1 MTFREAVRHLN
12 SRQMFGVKLGLD
24 NIAALLQR
32 LGNPEK
38 SFKSIHI
45 AGTNG
50 KGSTAAITASVFEA
64 KGYRTGLYT
73 SPHIST
79 VRERISINGELISHQ
94 KFAVHYEKIAQYLE
108 EIPCTYFECTTA
120 LSFLHFHEEKVDRA
134 VIETGLGGRYDATN
148 VLLPVC
154 SVITTIGYDHQRYL
168 GNTLEEITGEKCGII
183 KKGIPVIS
191 GVTQKK
197 CREIVN
203 NEAARTGSTLYESSS
218 EVTVSCQRF
227 FTNGTTFDARVHGTL
242 LSDLLLSLPGTFQVE
257 NARTALTTVIAAE
270 NFQFDGIP
278 EAIRKGLG
286 STLWTD
292 RFTVYFDQGPVIIVD
307 VAHNED
313 GFRVLSE
320 NILKLFPG
328 KKVILIIGLKEDKN
342 CRNVLKPIL
351 PLCRCGIGVPVRS
364 SSRIESRNQGTPVRK
379 LRLVFNDNT
388 IPFQAF
394 PSVKAGVLYAY
405 KMADTNDIIVC
416 AGSHF
421 TVHAFKRAIK
431 SLD

>member
-24 NIAALLQR
+24 NITSLLQR

-50 KGSTAAITASVFEA
+50 KGSTAAIAASVFAA

-73 SPHIST
+73 SPHINT
-79 VRERISINGELISHQ
+79 VRERISINGVMISHQ
-94 KFAVHYEKIAQYLE
+94 KFAEQYEKIARYFD

-120 LSFLHFHEEKVDRA
+120 LAFLHFHEEKVDRA
-134 VIETGLGGRYDATN
+134 VIEAGLGGRHDATN
-148 VLLPVC
+148 VLVPVC

-168 GNTLEEITGEKCGII
+168 GNSLEEITGEKCGII

-191 GVTQKK
+191 GVTQIA
-197 CREIVN
+197 CREIVK
-203 NEAARTGSTLYESSS
+203 NEAVLAGSALYETGT
-218 EVTVSCQRF
+218 EVIVSGKRY

-242 LSDLLLSLPGTFQVE
+242 LSNLWLSLPGTFQVD
-257 NARTALTTVIAAE
+257 NARTALTAVSAAE
-270 NFQFDGIP
+270 NFELEGISA
-278 EAIRKGLG
+278 AIRKGLG
-286 STLWTD
+286 SAQWTD
-292 RFTVYFDQGPVIIVD
+292 RFTVYNDQGPVIIVD

-328 KKVILIIGLKEDKN
+328 KNVLLIIGLKEDKN
-342 CRNVLKPIL
+342 CRNVLKQIL
-351 PLCRCGIGVPVRS
+351 PLCTCGIGVPVRS
-364 SSRIESRNQGTPVRK
+364 SSRVGSRDQGIPVRK
-379 LRLVFNDNT
+379 LRLVFNDHT
-388 IPFQAF
+388 IPFRVF
-394 PSVKAGVLYAY
+394 PSVKAGVRYAY
-405 KMADTNDIIVC
+405 KMAGVNDIILC

-421 TVHAFKRAIK
+421 TVHAFKKAIK